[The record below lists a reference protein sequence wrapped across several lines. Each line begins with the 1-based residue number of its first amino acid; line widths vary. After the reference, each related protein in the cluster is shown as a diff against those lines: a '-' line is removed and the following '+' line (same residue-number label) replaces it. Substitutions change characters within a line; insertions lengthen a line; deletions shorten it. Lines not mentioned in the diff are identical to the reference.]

1 MERNNKILISDF
13 DGTMTQRDF
22 FRIVLS
28 RLPPAAAAPW
38 ESCEQGGAISSC
50 SRLFFHGA
58 DRSVFN

>member
-22 FRIVLS
+22 FRIAVS

-38 ESCEQGGAISSC
+38 ESCEQGEQFPATFG
-50 SRLFFHGA
+50 LHGA
-58 DRSVFN
+58 DTSVFN